1 MKPICVLGDGGWGT
15 TISILLQEKGYQV
28 SLWSQ
33 DREYAGILNS
43 KRENEKFFPGFKIP
57 LGIKI
62 TSDLEEVILDKDF
75 IIIAV
80 PSIYIRSV
88 IKKIDDFDRN
98 CVFISLTKGID
109 QDGFKRISELIKEE
123 LSVSNLAVL
132 SGPAIAYEVASKV
145 PSSVVV
151 ASEHES
157 IAQAV
162 QDLFLTPYFRVYT
175 SKDVIG
181 VELGG
186 ALKNIIAIAAGV
198 CDGLGFGANTKAALL
213 SRGLAEMARF
223 GRTMGA
229 HTETLFGLSGL
240 GDMITTSFSPKSRNR
255 ALGEE
260 IGKGKKLDFVL
271 KSKNTVAEGIYTAKA
286 VYEFSKNN
294 NIDMPITEQVYQV
307 LYCNKPPDQAVCDL
321 MSREAKPE
329 KL

>member
-1 MKPICVLGDGGWGT
+1 MEKICVLGDGGWGT
-15 TISILLQEKGYQV
+15 TVSMLLQEKGHQV
-28 SLWSQ
+28 SLWSH
-33 DREYAGILNS
+33 DKEYAKILHS
-43 KRENEKFFPGFKIP
+43 KRENEKFFPGFQLP
-57 LGIKI
+57 LDIEV
-62 TSDLEEVILDKDF
+62 TSDLKEALLGKDF

-80 PSIYIRSV
+80 PSIYIKSV
-88 IKKIDDFDRN
+88 IKEIDGFDRN
-98 CVFISLTKGID
+98 CVFISLTKGIE
-109 QDGFKRISELIKEE
+109 QNGFKRASELITEE
-123 LSVSNLAVL
+123 LSVLNLAVL
-132 SGPAIAYEVASKV
+132 SGPAIAYEVANKI
-145 PSSVVV
+145 PSSVVA
-151 ASEHES
+151 ASEHEG

-162 QDLFLTPYFRVYT
+162 QDLFLSSYFRVYT

-223 GRTMGA
+223 GKIMGA
-229 HTETLFGLSGL
+229 CAETLFGLSGL

-255 ALGEE
+255 TLGEE
-260 IGKGKKLDFVL
+260 IGRGKKIDSIL
-271 KSKNTVAEGIYTAKA
+271 KSKNTIAEGFYTAKA

-307 LYCNKPPDQAVCDL
+307 LYCNKPPYQAVCDL